1 MKNMPTF
8 KKPKSVEE
16 FIQIWG
22 WMDDVIIK
30 TKKETAYNHWKKNG
44 TPNGRNYDNLTVN
57 RYWYEDDFKTELRN
71 DYTRIYN
78 VFIVALCI

>member
-1 MKNMPTF
+1 MPTF

-22 WMDDVIIK
+22 WMDDIVIK
-30 TKKETAYNHWKKNG
+30 TKKRTAYNYWKKNG

-57 RYWYEDDFKTELRN
+57 RYWYEDDFKTELKT

-78 VFIVALCI
+78 VFLDTLSI